1 MERPATW
8 KVVTVGVALAGFSVA
23 GAGAAQAE
31 RGSRGTAPASVGA
44 ASDLNAPL
52 KPFHFTPWIPTP
64 GKWIGSPGK
73 WIPTP
78 GKCLK
83 SPWKCVPGW

>member
-23 GAGAAQAE
+23 GAGAAQADS
-31 RGSRGTAPASVGA
+31 GSPGTAPASVGA

-52 KPFHFTPWIPTP
+52 EPFTLHTVDSPPRGSGSSP
-64 GKWIGSPGK
+64 RVSGSP
-73 WIPTP
+73 PP
-78 GKCLK
+78 GNA
-83 SPWKCVPGW
+83 

>member
-8 KVVTVGVALAGFSVA
+8 KVVTVGVALAGLSVA

-31 RGSRGTAPASVGA
+31 PESAGTAPASVGA
-44 ASDLNAPL
+44 VNDLNAPL
-52 KPFHFTPWIPTP
+52 RPFHFTPWIPTPNP

-73 WIPTP
+73 WIPSP
-78 GKCLK
+78 GKCWK
-83 SPWKCVPGW
+83 SPWKCVW